1 MENQYCPYLTVIP
14 TVFCTGKQ
22 EQEVRI
28 SAKKYHRHAQSR
40 LDNTARIKFFRVDS
54 PVKGWR
60 TWIDDAPAADF
71 IREENGDLMFNVTVP
86 YEGEYVIYLESQKED
101 GTFAQEQVLCIYA
114 LKEDLYKLMPYKG
127 DFHMHSNCSDGKETP
142 EYVAATC
149 RKNGFDF
156 MALTDHRQY
165 APSLTAKQA
174 MADYG
179 CDMLVCPGE
188 EVHLPDNPVHIVHF
202 GGKYSINDLAYN
214 DEAKYRAEV
223 AEYMK
228 KIPESYDEATRFQVA
243 ASEWTFDRIREAGGI
258 AMFCH
263 PFWRPLYHNY
273 IGEDVNELLLE
284 HNKFDVLEVVGGFYR
299 HQTECN
305 MLSISRWQE
314 ERAKGKKIP
323 VAGISDCHGC
333 DGDLAGWF
341 YTIVFAD
348 KLDFDSIAEAIRDER
363 SVAVHWI
370 PGEHP
375 VVVGPFRLTKF
386 VYFLIREFYPDHDA
400 LCNAEGE
407 IMRRDIA
414 GYGEPDAAAQ
424 IRSRSGAVRKFMEQ
438 FWGK

>member
-1 MENQYCPYLTVIP
+1 M
-14 TVFCTGKQ
+14 
-22 EQEVRI
+22 
-28 SAKKYHRHAQSR
+28 
-40 LDNTARIKFFRVDS
+40 
-54 PVKGWR
+54 
-60 TWIDDAPAADF
+60 
-71 IREENGDLMFNVTVP
+71 TVP

-101 GTFAQEQVLCIYA
+101 GSFAQEQVLCVYA

-223 AEYMK
+223 AEYTK

-263 PFWRPLYHNY
+263 PFWRPWYHNY

-370 PGEHP
+370 PEEHP

>member
-1 MENQYCPYLTVIP
+1 MENQFNPYFTVTP
-14 TVFCTGKQ
+14 SVFCAGAQ
-22 EQEVRI
+22 EQKVRI
-28 SAKKYHRHAQSR
+28 SVKKFHRTNQRFAGNLR
-40 LDNTARIKFFRVDS
+40 VKFFRVDG
-54 PVKGWR
+54 PVTGW
-60 TWIDDAPAADF
+60 TNWISEAEPLPF
-71 IREENGDLMFNVTVP
+71 TREENGDIVFSVKVP
-86 YEGEYVIYLESQKED
+86 VEGEYVIYLESQKED
-101 GTFAQEQVLCIYA
+101 GEFVRMQPLCVYA

-127 DFHMHSNCSDGKETP
+127 DFHMHSFCSDGQESP

-165 APSLTAKQA
+165 APSLTAQKA

-188 EVHLPDNPVHIVHF
+188 EVHLAENPVHIVHF
-202 GGKYSINDLAYN
+202 GGKYSINDLANN
-214 DEAKYRAEV
+214 DDAKYRAGV

-228 KIPESYDEATRFQVA
+228 DIPGTYDEATRFQVA

-263 PFWRPLYHNY
+263 PYWRPAYHNY
-273 IGEDVNELLLE
+273 IGEDVNELLME

-299 HQTECN
+299 NQVECN
-305 MLSISRWQE
+305 MLAISRWQE

-323 VAGISDCHGC
+323 VAGISDSHGC
-333 DGDLAGWF
+333 DGDLSGWY
-341 YTIVFAD
+341 YTIIFAE
-348 KLDFDSIAEAIRDER
+348 KQEFDSLAEAIRAER

-375 VVVGPFRLTKF
+375 VVVGPYRLTRF
-386 VYFLIREFYPDHDA
+386 VYFLLREFYPRHDE
-400 LCNAEGE
+400 LCRVEGE
-407 IMRRDIA
+407 IMRRDLS
-414 GYGEPDAAAQ
+414 GNDEGDAAGE
-424 IRSRSGAVRKFMEQ
+424 IKRRSGTVRKFMEK

>member
-1 MENQYCPYLTVIP
+1 GDLLC
-14 TVFCTGKQ
+14 
-22 EQEVRI
+22 EVR
-28 SAKKYHRHAQSR
+28 
-40 LDNTARIKFFRVDS
+40 
-54 PVKGWR
+54 
-60 TWIDDAPAADF
+60 
-71 IREENGDLMFNVTVP
+71 VTR
-86 YEGEYVIYLESQKED
+86 EGEYVFYLESQAED
-101 GTFAQEQVLCIYA
+101 GSFVQELVLCVYA
-114 LKEDLYKLMPYKG
+114 VKEDLYRLMPYKG
-127 DFHMHSNCSDGKETP
+127 DFHMHSCCSDRKESP

-202 GGKYSINDLAYN
+202 GGKYSVNELAYN
-214 DEAKYRAEV
+214 DEAKYRAGV

-228 KIPESYDEATRFQVA
+228 TIPESYDEPTRFQVA

-263 PFWRPLYHNY
+263 PYWRPVYHNY

-305 MLSISRWQE
+305 LLSISRWQE

-341 YTIVFAD
+341 YTIVFSE
-348 KLDFDSIAEAIRDER
+348 KLEFDSIAEAIRDER
-363 SVAVHWI
+363 SVAVHCI
-370 PGEHP
+370 PGEYP
-375 VVVGPFRLTKF
+375 IVVGPFRLTRF
-386 VYFLIREFYPDHDA
+386 VYFLLREFYPVHNE
-400 LCNAEGE
+400 LCKVEGE

-424 IRSRSGAVRKFMEQ
+424 IRSRSGMVQKYMEQ